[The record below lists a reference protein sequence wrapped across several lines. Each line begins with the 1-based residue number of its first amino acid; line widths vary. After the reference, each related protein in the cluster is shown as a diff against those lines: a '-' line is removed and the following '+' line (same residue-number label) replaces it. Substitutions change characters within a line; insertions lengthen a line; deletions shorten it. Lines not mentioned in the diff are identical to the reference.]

1 MTTTPARFNH
11 LVTVT
16 DLETGD
22 RVDWDRDQVA
32 ETIRAWFPDAPLEV
46 REALVRLQAAL
57 NRHEHTGELEAFL
70 RISVEH
76 ADAAGGDECGPA
88 ILAGRS
94 GPEQAAIN
102 RQLGLAGDDE
112 PDGDDTPP
120 WSRMIGLG
128 GGSPAEDER

>member
-22 RVDWDRDQVA
+22 RAVCDRDQVA

-76 ADAAGGDECGPA
+76 ADAPA
-88 ILAGRS
+88 ATSAARRSWPAAPGR
-94 GPEQAAIN
+94 N
-102 RQLGLAGDDE
+102 K
-112 PDGDDTPP
+112 PP
-120 WSRMIGLG
+120 STGNSD
-128 GGSPAEDER
+128 SPATTSPTATTPRRGAG

>member
-22 RVDWDRDQVA
+22 RAVCDRDQVA

-76 ADAAGGDECGPA
+76 ADAAGGDE
-88 ILAGRS
+88 
-94 GPEQAAIN
+94 
-102 RQLGLAGDDE
+102 